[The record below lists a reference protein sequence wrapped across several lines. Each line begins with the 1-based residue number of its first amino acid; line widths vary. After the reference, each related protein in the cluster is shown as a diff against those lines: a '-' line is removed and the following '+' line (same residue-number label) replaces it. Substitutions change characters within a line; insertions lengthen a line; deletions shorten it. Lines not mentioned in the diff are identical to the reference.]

1 MITALQK
8 QTFSRA
14 IADYYEL
21 AQKKRDI
28 SKSDYKRVFKAVV
41 TDYQERMVV
50 EEGEEDIK
58 SVELP
63 VYSLECPFEYN
74 DICEITYKIAHPLQ
88 AQRIVAVA
96 KEKKPLIAE
105 STVSKSIPPSLN
117 PYNVFKSHMN
127 KPYKRSLPK
136 CLRKQRLSL
145 A

>member
-50 EEGEEDIK
+50 EEGEDIK

-63 VYSLECPFEYN
+63 VYSLECPLSTMIFA
-74 DICEITYKIAHPLQ
+74 KL
-88 AQRIVAVA
+88 RI
-96 KEKKPLIAE
+96 
-105 STVSKSIPPSLN
+105 KSQHIP
-117 PYNVFKSHMN
+117 F
-127 KPYKRSLPK
+127 KRSACSRCK
-136 CLRKQRLSL
+136 RKNH
-145 A
+145 